1 LTQDD
6 DLKKSIIYDSSVIRT
21 VLAYKSIVFF
31 LIIPTLIIFFFII
44 KVFEKIETEK
54 NEVNIYSENILS
66 IQKFFLGQFSDID
79 SKIEPIIKKGDSIQ
93 KILSDYRVNPSDIN
107 AVSNLLRRDYNQ
119 PLRPDQKLSVILS
132 REKNGISISRLTLAV
147 DNITSIHI
155 YLNKDKV
162 FESKIV
168 AKILTKKNHYVE
180 TTIDRSL
187 FGSTKDSG
195 IENSIVIRFARL
207 YGFEFDFQRDL
218 KKNDKIKIL
227 YERYLDDD
235 GIAQKTGNI
244 IFSQIIG
251 QEKNISLYRYEA
263 PDGKT
268 GYYTT
273 DGKSIEKT
281 LMRTP
286 INGAKLSS
294 RFGFRIHPILGFNAM
309 HQGTDFA
316 APVGTPIMASGNGI
330 VEYAG
335 WKGGYGKFITIRH
348 NSEYKTNYAHL
359 SDYAKGMRK
368 GTKVQQGQIIGYVG
382 STGSSTGPH
391 LHYEIEV
398 NGKKVNSQTL
408 KLPDALPLEGNN
420 KLIFETQ
427 KRNIEVLIADISK
440 KK

>member
-1 LTQDD
+1 MIIKQLFY
-6 DLKKSIIYDSSVIRT
+6 KKLI
-21 VLAYKSIVFF
+21 FF
-31 LIIPTLIIFFFII
+31 LIIPIIIFFFFLN
-44 KVFEKIETEK
+44 KAFEKINYEK
-54 NEVNIYSENILS
+54 NEVNIYSENILLL
-66 IQKFFLGQFSDID
+66 QKFFLGQFSDID
-79 SKIEPIIKKGDSIQ
+79 SKIEPIIKRGDSIQ

-107 AVSNLLRRDYNQ
+107 AVSKLLKREYNQ
-119 PLRPDQKLSVILS
+119 PLRPDQKLSVILN
-132 REKNGISISRLTLAV
+132 REKDGIAISRLTLAV

-155 YLNKDKV
+155 YLNKNKM
-162 FESKIV
+162 FESKLV
-168 AKILTKKNHYVE
+168 AKILTKKNFYVE
-180 TTIDRSL
+180 TTIQRSL
-187 FGSTKDSG
+187 YGSTKDSG
-195 IENSIVIRFARL
+195 IENSIATRFARL

-218 KKNDKIKIL
+218 KKNDRIKIL

-244 IFSQIIG
+244 IYSQIIG

-294 RFGFRIHPILGFNAM
+294 RFGLRIHPILGFNAM

-335 WKGGYGKFITIRH
+335 WKGGYGKFITIQH

-359 SDYAKGMRK
+359 SDYAKGIRK

-408 KLPDALPLEGNN
+408 KMPDALPLEGSN

-427 KRNIEVLIADISK
+427 KRNIEILIADILK
-440 KK
+440 KR